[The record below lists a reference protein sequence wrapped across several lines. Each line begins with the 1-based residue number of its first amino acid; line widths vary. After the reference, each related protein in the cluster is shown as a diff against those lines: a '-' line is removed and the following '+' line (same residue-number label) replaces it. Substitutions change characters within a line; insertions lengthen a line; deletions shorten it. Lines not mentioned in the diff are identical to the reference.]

1 MVAVGPIPRREYRK
15 DWLWRVDRGD
25 NAVEQSVARELAAGS
40 RSWCYLGLGYGG
52 GVSRESSHGGSQ
64 RKHGGTHFAGLERKR
79 RRSVAVIDRR
89 NRRERGQWPGPV
101 HETLSRPRYSFFL
114 SGYGH
119 GRGGVSPAGLA
130 CEDRLVPRKEE
141 VLRHEIPETDLA
153 RANCLRTVLAA
164 WEAGAIPSSKKVK
177 KIRVY
182 QCWVVTVES
191 CAGDSEVK
199 RNWRRVLNN
208 KISDQN

>member
-101 HETLSRPRYSFFL
+101 HETLSRPRYSFFFIWLWAWQRRGL
-114 SGYGH
+114 SGWVGLRGPAGAAQ
-119 GRGGVSPAGLA
+119 GRGVATRDPRDGPRSGELFADCVGGVGSW
-130 CEDRLVPRKEE
+130 R
-141 VLRHEIPETDLA
+141 
-153 RANCLRTVLAA
+153 N
-164 WEAGAIPSSKKVK
+164 SKF
-177 KIRVY
+177 
-182 QCWVVTVES
+182 QE
-191 CAGDSEVK
+191 G
-199 RNWRRVLNN
+199 
-208 KISDQN
+208 